1 MTKSI
6 SNQDNSSELYI
17 KILNILDKGRVKTLQ
32 TINENMLLTYWE
44 IGKEIVVS
52 EQSGNLKSGYAQN
65 TLTNLSIK
73 LSNDRGNGYSV
84 DNLERMRLLFI
95 NFPISATLSR
105 KLSWSHYVILLKLK
119 NPDEFQF
126 YFELLKSEYRS
137 VRILK
142 SEISSHLFR
151 RQLQGLNIKA
161 VPSTTKIIHNNL
173 NQIIVSDPLVV
184 DFLGFKIEE
193 EYLESELE
201 SRIIQNIQRFM
212 LELGKGF
219 AFVSRQQRISMD
231 GRNFRIDLVFYN
243 TVLKCFVLIDLKTKK
258 LTHGDLGQIQMY
270 VNFYDREVITEGD
283 NKTIGIIIA
292 QEKDDTVVKF
302 TLPQDNQQIFT
313 TRYQT
318 FLPTENDFI
327 QWIAGV
333 DFEVEYN
340 DE

>member
-1 MTKSI
+1 LVSLRYT
-6 SNQDNSSELYI
+6 I
-17 KILNILDKGRVKTLQ
+17 KAKK
-32 TINENMLLTYWE
+32 
-44 IGKEIVVS
+44 
-52 EQSGNLKSGYAQN
+52 
-65 TLTNLSIK
+65 
-73 LSNDRGNGYSV
+73 
-84 DNLERMRLLFI
+84 
-95 NFPISATLSR
+95 
-105 KLSWSHYVILLKLK
+105 LKLK

-161 VPSTTKIIHNNL
+161 IPSITKTTHNNL

-327 QWIAGV
+327 HRIAGI
-333 DFEVEYN
+333 DFEEENN